1 MQRDGWNS
9 HTWSSSQ
16 GQRAGIEPGKSL
28 IQRHCSRCR
37 RDFIEDPATG
47 QRYAAYI
54 SVFRLRRLPDSIT
67 RQWLAELCPGA
78 PLAYDI
84 EVRSK
89 LITNR
94 VK

>member
-1 MQRDGWNS
+1 MDRDGWNS
-9 HTWSSSQ
+9 HHWSTAQ
-16 GQRAGIEPGKSL
+16 GYRVEVEPGQPL
-28 IQRHCSRCR
+28 IRRHCSRCR
-37 RDFIEDPATG
+37 RDFVEDPSTG

-54 SVFRLRRLPDSIT
+54 SVFRLRRLPESIT
-67 RQWLAELCPGA
+67 KQWLAELCPGA
-78 PLAYDI
+78 PLPYDV